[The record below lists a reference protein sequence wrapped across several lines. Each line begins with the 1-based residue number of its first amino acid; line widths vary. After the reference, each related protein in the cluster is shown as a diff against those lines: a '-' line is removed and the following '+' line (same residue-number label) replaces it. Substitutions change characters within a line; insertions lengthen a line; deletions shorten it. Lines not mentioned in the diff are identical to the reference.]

1 MIDSLTKTE
10 IFNNS
15 TFIFQRKTGYRFSAD
30 SMILS
35 WYIFEH
41 TNSKKIKKIMEIG
54 SGSGI
59 IPIILKKRGFENNI
73 ECVEIQ
79 KNMFEILKLNIK
91 ENNLEDSLIPINS
104 NFLSLDIKQERYDLI
119 FSNPPYYTTNEGL
132 INPDSEKAFARHEFF
147 GTIDDFIVKSS
158 KILKKKSFL
167 FLIYPL
173 AKLQKLL
180 SKTFENGLFLQN
192 ITIIK
197 EYEKTQPTLF
207 LSMFTKGLSYSNLK
221 SFDTIVMK
229 ENSGEY
235 TEIGKRI
242 MYDTCR

>member
-30 SMILS
+30 SLILS
-35 WYIFEH
+35 FHDNYSL
-41 TNSKKIKKIMEIG
+41 NSKKINKIMEIG

-59 IPIILKKRGFENNI
+59 IPIILNKRGFKGNI

-91 ENNLEDSLIPINS
+91 ENNLEQYLTPINS
-104 NFLSLDIKQERYDLI
+104 NFLSLDIKQERYDII
-119 FSNPPYYTTNEGL
+119 FSNPPYYTIKEGI

-147 GTIDDFIVKSS
+147 GTIDDFIAKSS
-158 KILKKKSFL
+158 KILKKKSNL

-180 SKTFENGLFLQN
+180 SKTFEYGLFLKN
-192 ITIIK
+192 LTIIK
-197 EYEKTQPTLF
+197 EYEETQPTLF
-207 LSMFTKGLSYSNLK
+207 LAMFIKGLSSSNLK

-229 ENSGEY
+229 NKNGEY
-235 TEIGKRI
+235 TDIGKRI
-242 MYDTCR
+242 MYDTNR

>member
-30 SMILS
+30 SLILS
-35 WYIFEH
+35 WYIFQYI
-41 TNSKKIKKIMEIG
+41 NSKKINKIMEIG

-59 IPIILKKRGFENNI
+59 IPIILNKRGFKGNI

-91 ENNLEDSLIPINS
+91 ENNLEQYLTPINS
-104 NFLSLDIKQERYDLI
+104 NLLSLDIKQERYDII
-119 FSNPPYYTTNEGL
+119 FSNPPYYTIKEGI

-147 GTIDDFIVKSS
+147 GTIDDFIAKSS
-158 KILKKKSFL
+158 KILKKKSNL

-180 SKTFENGLFLQN
+180 SKTFEYGLFLKN
-192 ITIIK
+192 LTIIK
-197 EYEKTQPTLF
+197 EYEETQPTLF
-207 LSMFTKGLSYSNLK
+207 LAMFIKGLSSSNLK

-229 ENSGEY
+229 NKNGEY
-235 TEIGKRI
+235 TDIGKRI
-242 MYDTCR
+242 MYDTNR